1 MKDLLIRTLTGIGI
15 VCLVVA
21 GIMIH
26 ELSMLLLVGLIFL
39 LGSLELSRMLY
50 VKRSS
55 HILMVIISGW
65 SVLLF
70 AYFLNRESVQ
80 TLWIIIPGIFLIP
93 ILYLTARKPVPANR
107 SALAFFILAIFWLS
121 LPLSLFMSLGW
132 IEETMAYNYKLPLLL
147 LALTWVNDTFAYLT
161 GTLFGKHKMTPV
173 LSPGKTW
180 EGFFG
185 GLVFTIL
192 GGWIIHRITGTFSSS
207 VWIMISSLTVGF
219 GLLGDLFE
227 SKLKRKYNVKNSG
240 TLLPGHG
247 GILDRFDSLLF
258 AASAVYLL
266 LLIIA
271 YIQ

>member
-1 MKDLLIRTLTGIGI
+1 VKDLLIRTITGIGI
-15 VCLVVA
+15 VSLVVA

-39 LGSLELSRMLY
+39 LGSLELSRMLS
-50 VKRSS
+50 VKRIPY
-55 HILMVIISGW
+55 ILMVIISGW

-70 AYFLNRESVQ
+70 AYFLNRESIQ
-80 TLWIIIPGIFLIP
+80 TLWIIIPGIFFIP
-93 ILYLTARKPVPANR
+93 LLYMRARKPMPANR
-107 SALAFFILAIFWLS
+107 SALVFFLLAIFWLS

-132 IEETMAYNYKLPLLL
+132 MEQTIVYNYKLPLILL
-147 LALTWVNDTFAYLT
+147 VLTWVNDTFAYLT
-161 GTLFGKHKMTPV
+161 GTLFGKHQMTPV

-185 GLVFTIL
+185 GLLFTIL
-192 GGWIIHRITGTFSSS
+192 GGWLIHHISGTFSPG
-207 VWIMISSLTVGF
+207 VWIMISALTVGF

-227 SKLKRKYNVKNSG
+227 SKLKRQYNVKNSG

-266 LLIIA
+266 LLII
-271 YIQ
+271 YKVQ